1 MQVFHGTILTCDRE
15 SNVYRY
21 LVEEKGRILY
31 VGDELPEEYS
41 SKAYRV
47 ELGEKALIPCFGDGH
62 LHFSN
67 WALVSVA
74 YFDVRAARNFREI
87 GEIINN
93 FAVGDKKSK
102 ILFSF
107 GTSAHS
113 LEEKRLITR
122 KELDTL
128 YSERPLLIVCYDG
141 HSLIGNS
148 KFIDLCPNNIR
159 ELRGFNAD
167 TGQLFHE
174 AYFKGLDYATST
186 VSPLFMVKSIIKSF
200 DLLAEKGIGLIHPV
214 EGVGFPKDL
223 DVTLVSMIA
232 RARAKKNGFQTRIF
246 FQTMDVEKVRKRK
259 FPRIGGCFATALD
272 GCFGARDAAL
282 VDPYTDDKKNRGIL
296 FYSDK
301 EVIDFTIAA
310 NRKGLQIELHVIG
323 DAAVNQALL
332 AIEEAL
338 KDFPRTDH
346 RHTIIHAFLLSPENL
361 KKCAELGIG
370 ITLQPAVLVSP
381 LEPASYLKKILG
393 SRMRINSPLRDIID
407 AGIHMSGGSDAP
419 VTPPDPIEG
428 LYGACNHPYDKKQSL
443 TIQEALKMFTYE
455 VAWGSFDEQER
466 GSLEKGKMA
475 DLTILN
481 QNPLGMDP
489 KDLRALKAEKLFLAG
504 KEYQPGMGMAGML
517 FHALTAGR
525 EKI

>member
-1 MQVFHGTILTCDRE
+1 MQVFHGTIITCDRE
-15 SNVYRY
+15 SSVYRY
-21 LVEEKGRILY
+21 LVEGKGRILY

-41 SKAYRV
+41 SKAHRV

-67 WALVSVA
+67 WALLSVA
-74 YFDVRAARNFREI
+74 YFDVRAARNFNEI

-93 FAVGDKKSK
+93 FALGDKKSK
-102 ILFSF
+102 ILLSF
-107 GTSAHS
+107 GISTHS

-122 KELDTL
+122 KELDTM
-128 YSERPLLIVCYDG
+128 YSERPLLIICYDG

-148 KFIDLCPNNIR
+148 KLIDLYPVDIR

-174 AYFKGLDYATST
+174 AYFKGLDYATAT
-186 VSPLFMVKSIIKSF
+186 VSPLFMVKSIIRSF
-200 DLLAEKGIGLIHPV
+200 DVLAEKGIGLIHPV
-214 EGVGFPKDL
+214 EGIGFPKDL

-246 FQTMDVEKVRKRK
+246 FQTMDVEKARKRK
-259 FPRIGGCFATALD
+259 LPRIGGCFATALD

-282 VDPYTDDKKNRGIL
+282 VDPYTDNKKNRGIL
-296 FYSDK
+296 FYSNK
-301 EVIDFTIAA
+301 EVIEFAKAA
-310 NRKGLQIELHVIG
+310 SRKGLQLELHAIG

-332 AIEEAL
+332 AIEAAL

-346 RHTIIHAFLLSPENL
+346 RHTIIHACLLSPANL

-381 LEPASYLKKILG
+381 LEPVGYLKKILG

-407 AGIHMSGGSDAP
+407 AGIHISGGSDAP
-419 VTPPDPIEG
+419 VTPPDPVEG
-428 LYGACNHPYDKKQSL
+428 LYGACNHPYNERQSL

-466 GSLEKGKMA
+466 GSLEKGKIA

-481 QNPLGMDP
+481 QNPLEMDP
-489 KDLRALKAEKLFLAG
+489 KDLQALKAEKLFLAG
-504 KEYQPGMGMAGML
+504 KEYQPGMGIAGML